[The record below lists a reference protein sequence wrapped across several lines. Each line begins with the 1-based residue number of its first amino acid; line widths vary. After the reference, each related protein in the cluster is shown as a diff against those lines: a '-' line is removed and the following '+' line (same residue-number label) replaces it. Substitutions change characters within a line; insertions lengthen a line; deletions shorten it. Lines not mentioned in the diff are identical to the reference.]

1 MVRLSFGFL
10 ADTVEVMSVA
20 PSERA
25 VTKPQLKT
33 LVGEVSE
40 AIDMCRASWWA
51 IQRTTCLENQQM
63 VPDATRDSA
72 TTIRIAKYDIE
83 NRALLI
89 TFWDGR
95 TEEIEAGNRS

>member
-1 MVRLSFGFL
+1 MAFL
-10 ADTVEVMSVA
+10 DDAVDVMSIA

-33 LVGEVSE
+33 LIGEVSE

-51 IQRTTCLENQQM
+51 IQRSTCLENQQM
-63 VPDATRDSA
+63 VPGAPRDNA
-72 TTIRIAKYDIE
+72 TTIRTVEYDTE
-83 NRALLI
+83 NRTLLI

-95 TEEIEAGNRS
+95 TEQIEASNRT